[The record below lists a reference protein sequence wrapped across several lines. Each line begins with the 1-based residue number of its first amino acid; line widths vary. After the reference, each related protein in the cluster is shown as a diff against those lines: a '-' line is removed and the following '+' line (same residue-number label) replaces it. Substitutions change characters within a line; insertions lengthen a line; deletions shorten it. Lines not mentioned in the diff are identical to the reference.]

1 MGPHA
6 SPRNSTCLLLEA
18 SWSDRKTGRG
28 VLPMRAGAFFAGR
41 RHDRF
46 PVGQEPSGKVYG
58 PSGPELI
65 GRWCLARR
73 RTEELPAAG
82 EALRSV
88 RPFDWE
94 GLFSVPS
101 DRGRSWAG
109 VPLVGLQGLWL
120 LGRHLI
126 RPVLKHGPR
135 SLTCARVTGLYEI

>member
-6 SPRNSTCLLLEA
+6 SSRNSTCLLLEA
-18 SWSDRKTGRG
+18 LSADRKTAGG

-46 PVGQEPSGKVYG
+46 SVGQEPGSKVYD
-58 PSGPELI
+58 SSESELI
-65 GRWCLARR
+65 GCRSLARR
-73 RTEELPAAG
+73 GTEELPAAG

-101 DRGRSWAG
+101 DCGRSWAG
-109 VPLVGLQGLWL
+109 VPLVGF
-120 LGRHLI
+120 
-126 RPVLKHGPR
+126 
-135 SLTCARVTGLYEI
+135 